1 MSQTDKHSDLTSHSG
16 GVTVMAVAADF
27 HRDFLIPEQY
37 TTCPTTQNICD
48 DLRLFFC
55 DITITHCA
63 VKFKPFL

>member
-16 GVTVMAVAADF
+16 GVTVMAVATDF

-55 DITITHCA
+55 
-63 VKFKPFL
+63 